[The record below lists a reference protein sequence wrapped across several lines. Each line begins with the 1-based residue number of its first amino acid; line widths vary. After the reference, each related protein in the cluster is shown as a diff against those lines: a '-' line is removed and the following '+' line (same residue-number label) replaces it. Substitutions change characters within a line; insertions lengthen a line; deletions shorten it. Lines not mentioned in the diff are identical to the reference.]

1 MKKILSFLLLLVMWF
16 STGANAAEGFYVS
29 GTKLMDCNGNE
40 FVMRGVN
47 YSYAWQRGHES
58 TVIPAAKRIGCNV
71 IRIQLSTGKKW
82 QKCDRSTVER
92 LIKLC
97 EDNKL
102 IAIFNTHD
110 ETGSMSYSD
119 LENACDYWLGLK
131 DLLNEHRKTV
141 LVNISN
147 EWCGDWNT
155 AFWAESYM
163 KAIPKLRDGGLKNT
177 LIVDCAGYG
186 QYPKSVFDRGNDV
199 AKADKQSNVLF
210 SMHMYDE
217 AGKSDVSVK
226 GNIDKALATG
236 LPMIIGEFACEHKG
250 NKVAWQKILDY
261 SKEKNIGWLGWS
273 WTGNSSEVAACDMFG
288 GYDDSDYKT
297 NGTNIVKGTNGI
309 KQTSKECGYYSS
321 GTSEPS
327 DNVGTA
333 TLWEG
338 SFAMGNWSGMMEYKN
353 VDEND
358 QWNSSAMSGLEAGD
372 KLVFSYSDV
381 QSGAQIQL
389 ATFAGSAWT
398 WTELVPYADIVGGQ
412 YIYTIT
418 DDDVEML
425 SEHGFAVKG
434 QKATL
439 VKIELV
445 KKNGGNQGGGD
456 DPDQP
461 SAGTELWNGSV
472 EMGNWSGEMYYKKE
486 STNTQWKTMAMDGL
500 EAGDKLVFCYEDVK
514 ADGQIQLA
522 TFGAGWAW
530 TVLVDYDDIVDN
542 QYVYTVTADD
552 VDMLKTY
559 GFAVKG
565 QNATLVSVKLVK
577 KGGDTPDPDKPDP
590 DQPSTSKALWEG
602 SVEMG
607 SWSGEM
613 YYKNDP
619 DNTQWKAADMKGLA
633 VGDKLVFT
641 YEDVKSNAQIQLATF
656 AGSAWTWTVLV
667 DYADIVGGQYIYTV
681 TDDDVEMISE
691 HGFAVKGQNATLVK
705 VELVKKNGGDTPVD
719 PDQPTEG
726 TDLWNG
732 SVDFGNW
739 KGEMYYKKVSD
750 NDQWKTMP
758 MANLAVGDQLVFCFS
773 DVESD
778 AQIQL
783 ATFDSSWSW
792 TVIVDYD
799 DIVGDKYVYTVT
811 DEYLD
816 MIKNQGFA
824 AKGQNATLTAVKLV
838 KKGGDTPVDP
848 DQPTTSKVLWE
859 GSLPMETWSGE
870 MYYKNDGTCDQ
881 WKAAEMASL
890 KAGDQLVFTYTDI
903 DQLAQIQLATFDS
916 NWDWTE
922 IIPYADIIGGQY
934 VYTVTDEYAG
944 MIKNQG
950 FAVKG
955 QNATLVKVE
964 LVKKSGGDTPD
975 PDQPDQP
982 DPDALWNGN
991 VNLGSWSGEM
1001 YYKNEA
1007 ENDQWKADVMS
1018 GLKAGDK
1025 LVFTFKDV
1033 KADAQM
1039 QLVTFGL
1046 DENWTWTPIFDYENL
1061 SGDTY
1066 TYVITDEYLENIKT
1080 RGFAVKGQNATLVK
1094 VNAVVIPGGDTPDPD
1109 DPDNPDDPEDGID
1122 SVTIDFS
1129 APVEIYSLDGRRIRQ
1144 PEHGTLYI
1152 VRQGGKIAKI
1162 LY

>member
-1 MKKILSFLLLLVMWF
+1 M
-16 STGANAAEGFYVS
+16 
-29 GTKLMDCNGNE
+29 
-40 FVMRGVN
+40 
-47 YSYAWQRGHES
+47 
-58 TVIPAAKRIGCNV
+58 IPAAKRIGCNV

-131 DLLNEHRKTV
+131 DLLNQHRKTV

-155 AFWAESYM
+155 AFWAESYI

-199 AKADKQSNVLF
+199 AKADTQSNVLF

-217 AGKSDVSVK
+217 AGKSDATVK
-226 GNIDKALATG
+226 DNIDKALATG
-236 LPMIIGEFACEHKG
+236 LPMIIGEFAYEHKG

-309 KQTSKECGYYSS
+309 KQTSKECGYFANAS
-321 GTSEPS
+321 GSGDDTPS
-327 DNVGTA
+327 VGGSA
-333 TLWEG
+333 VLWEG
-338 SFAMGNWSGMMEYKN
+338 SFAMGNWNGMMEYKN

-372 KLVFSYSDV
+372 KLVFCYSDV

-389 ATFAGSAWT
+389 ATFDSSWSWT
-398 WTELVPYADIVGGQ
+398 VIVDYDDIVGDQYVYTVTDEYLDMIKGQ
-412 YIYTIT
+412 
-418 DDDVEML
+418 
-425 SEHGFAVKG
+425 GFAVKG

-439 VKIELV
+439 
-445 KKNGGNQGGGD
+445 
-456 DPDQP
+456 
-461 SAGTELWNGSV
+461 
-472 EMGNWSGEMYYKKE
+472 
-486 STNTQWKTMAMDGL
+486 
-500 EAGDKLVFCYEDVK
+500 
-514 ADGQIQLA
+514 
-522 TFGAGWAW
+522 
-530 TVLVDYDDIVDN
+530 
-542 QYVYTVTADD
+542 TA
-552 VDMLKTY
+552 
-559 GFAVKG
+559 
-565 QNATLVSVKLVK
+565 VKLVK
-577 KGGDTPDPDKPDP
+577 KGGSNPDPVDP

-613 YYKNDP
+613 YYKN
-619 DNTQWKAADMKGLA
+619 
-633 VGDKLVFT
+633 
-641 YEDVKSNAQIQLATF
+641 
-656 AGSAWTWTVLV
+656 
-667 DYADIVGGQYIYTV
+667 
-681 TDDDVEMISE
+681 
-691 HGFAVKGQNATLVK
+691 
-705 VELVKKNGGDTPVD
+705 
-719 PDQPTEG
+719 
-726 TDLWNG
+726 
-732 SVDFGNW
+732 
-739 KGEMYYKKVSD
+739 
-750 NDQWKTMP
+750 
-758 MANLAVGDQLVFCFS
+758 
-773 DVESD
+773 
-778 AQIQL
+778 
-783 ATFDSSWSW
+783 
-792 TVIVDYD
+792 
-799 DIVGDKYVYTVT
+799 
-811 DEYLD
+811 
-816 MIKNQGFA
+816 
-824 AKGQNATLTAVKLV
+824 
-838 KKGGDTPVDP
+838 
-848 DQPTTSKVLWE
+848 
-859 GSLPMETWSGE
+859 
-870 MYYKNDGTCDQ
+870 
-881 WKAAEMASL
+881 
-890 KAGDQLVFTYTDI
+890 
-903 DQLAQIQLATFDS
+903 
-916 NWDWTE
+916 
-922 IIPYADIIGGQY
+922 
-934 VYTVTDEYAG
+934 
-944 MIKNQG
+944 
-950 FAVKG
+950 
-955 QNATLVKVE
+955 
-964 LVKKSGGDTPD
+964 
-975 PDQPDQP
+975 
-982 DPDALWNGN
+982 
-991 VNLGSWSGEM
+991 
-1001 YYKNEA
+1001 EA

-1018 GLKAGDK
+1018 SLKVGDK

-1109 DPDNPDDPEDGID
+1109 DPDNPDDGID

-1129 APVEIYSLDGRRIRQ
+1129 APVEIYTLDGCRIQQ
-1144 PEHGTLYI
+1144 PEHGTIYI
-1152 VRQGGKIAKI
+1152 VRQGDKIAKI

>member
-131 DLLNEHRKTV
+131 DLLNQHRKTV

-199 AKADKQSNVLF
+199 AKADTQSNVLF

-217 AGKSDVSVK
+217 AGKSDATVK
-226 GNIDKALATG
+226 DNIDKALATG
-236 LPMIIGEFACEHKG
+236 LPMIIGEFAYEHKG

-273 WTGNSSEVAACDMFG
+273 WTGNSSEVASCDMFG

-309 KQTSKECGYYSS
+309 KQTSKECGYFANAS
-321 GTSEPS
+321 GSGDDTPS
-327 DNVGTA
+327 TGGSAV
-333 TLWEG
+333 LWEG
-338 SFAMGNWSGMMEYKN
+338 SFAMGSWSGMMEYKN

-358 QWNSSAMSGLEAGD
+358 QWNSSAMAALEAGD
-372 KLVFSYSDV
+372 KLVFSYSDA

-412 YIYTIT
+412 YIYTVT
-418 DDDVEML
+418 DDDVDMI

-445 KKNGGNQGGGD
+445 KKNGGSQGGNQGGGSTD
-456 DPDQP
+456 
-461 SAGTELWNGSV
+461 LWTGSV
-472 EMGNWSGEMYYKKE
+472 DMGNWSAEMYYKKL
-486 STNTQWKTMAMDGL
+486 SDNDQWKTMAMESL
-500 EAGDKLVFCYEDVK
+500 EVGDQLVFCYSDVQSG
-514 ADGQIQLA
+514 AQIQLA
-522 TFGAGWAW
+522 TFGEGWAW
-530 TVLVDYDDIVDN
+530 TVLVDYDDIVGS

-565 QNATLVSVKLVK
+565 QKATLIAVKLVK
-577 KGGDTPDPDKPDP
+577 KGGDTPDPDNPD
-590 DQPSTSKALWEG
+590 
-602 SVEMG
+602 
-607 SWSGEM
+607 
-613 YYKNDP
+613 
-619 DNTQWKAADMKGLA
+619 
-633 VGDKLVFT
+633 
-641 YEDVKSNAQIQLATF
+641 
-656 AGSAWTWTVLV
+656 
-667 DYADIVGGQYIYTV
+667 
-681 TDDDVEMISE
+681 
-691 HGFAVKGQNATLVK
+691 
-705 VELVKKNGGDTPVD
+705 PVD
-719 PDQPTEG
+719 PDKPAES
-726 TDLWNG
+726 TDLWEG

-758 MANLAVGDQLVFCFS
+758 MAGLAVGDQLVFCFS
-773 DVESD
+773 DVQSG

-783 ATFDSSWSW
+783 ATFDASWEW
-792 TVIVDYD
+792 AVMVDYD
-799 DIVGDKYVYTVT
+799 DIVGSQYVYTIT

-824 AKGQNATLTAVKLV
+824 AKGQKAILTAVKLV
-838 KKGGDTPVDP
+838 KKNGGDTPVDP

-859 GSLPMETWSGE
+859 GSVPMETWSGE

-881 WKAAEMASL
+881 WKTAEMASL
-890 KAGDQLVFTYTDI
+890 KTGDQLVFTYTDI

-916 NWDWTE
+916 NWDWKE
-922 IIPYADIIGGQY
+922 IISYADIIGGQY
-934 VYTVTDEYAG
+934 VYTVTDEYAD
-944 MIKNQG
+944 MIRSQG

-955 QNATLVKVE
+955 QFATLVKVE
-964 LVKKSGGDTPD
+964 LVKKGGGEDPTPVD
-975 PDQPDQP
+975 PDDPVTP
-982 DPDALWNGN
+982 DPDALWSGS
-991 VNLGSWSGEM
+991 VDLGSWSGMME
-1001 YYKNEA
+1001 YKNVE

-1025 LVFTFKDV
+1025 LVFTFKDAQ
-1033 KADAQM
+1033 ADS
-1039 QLVTFGL
+1039 QLQIVTFGL
-1046 DENWTWTPIFDYENL
+1046 DEAWTWTPIFDYE
-1061 SGDTY
+1061 DIADAIY
-1066 TYVITDEYLENIKT
+1066 TYVITEEYLENIKT

-1094 VNAVVIPGGDTPDPD
+1094 VNAVVIPGGDTPDDPD
-1109 DPDNPDDPEDGID
+1109 DPDNPDDPDDPEDGID
-1122 SVTIDFS
+1122 SVTIDFN
-1129 APVEIYSLDGRRIRQ
+1129 APVEIYTLEGCRVNEM
-1144 PEHGTLYI
+1144 EHGTVYI
-1152 VRQGGKIAKI
+1152 VRQGNKIAKV
-1162 LY
+1162 LK

>member
-199 AKADKQSNVLF
+199 AKADTQSNVLF

-217 AGKSDVSVK
+217 AGKSDAIVK
-226 GNIDKALATG
+226 DNIDKALATG

-297 NGTNIVKGTNGI
+297 NGTNIVKGANGI

-321 GTSEPS
+321 EASEPSDPS

-398 WTELVPYADIVGGQ
+398 WTELVPYDDIVGGQ
-412 YIYTIT
+412 YIYTVT

-542 QYVYTVTADD
+542 RYVYTVTADD

-577 KGGDTPDPDKPDP
+577 KGSGTPDPDKPDP

-641 YEDVKSNAQIQLATF
+641 YEDVKANAQIQLATF

-667 DYADIVGGQYIYTV
+667 DYADIVGGQYVYTV
-681 TDDDVEMISE
+681 TEDDVEMLSE

-719 PDQPTEG
+719 PD
-726 TDLWNG
+726 
-732 SVDFGNW
+732 
-739 KGEMYYKKVSD
+739 K
-750 NDQWKTMP
+750 
-758 MANLAVGDQLVFCFS
+758 
-773 DVESD
+773 
-778 AQIQL
+778 
-783 ATFDSSWSW
+783 
-792 TVIVDYD
+792 
-799 DIVGDKYVYTVT
+799 
-811 DEYLD
+811 
-816 MIKNQGFA
+816 
-824 AKGQNATLTAVKLV
+824 
-838 KKGGDTPVDP
+838 
-848 DQPTTSKVLWE
+848 
-859 GSLPMETWSGE
+859 
-870 MYYKNDGTCDQ
+870 
-881 WKAAEMASL
+881 
-890 KAGDQLVFTYTDI
+890 
-903 DQLAQIQLATFDS
+903 
-916 NWDWTE
+916 
-922 IIPYADIIGGQY
+922 
-934 VYTVTDEYAG
+934 
-944 MIKNQG
+944 
-950 FAVKG
+950 
-955 QNATLVKVE
+955 
-964 LVKKSGGDTPD
+964 PD

-991 VNLGSWSGEM
+991 VDLGSWSGMME
-1001 YYKNEA
+1001 YKNVE

-1046 DENWTWTPIFDYENL
+1046 DENWTWTPLFDYENL

-1080 RGFAVKGQNATLVK
+1080 RGFAVKGQNATLVR
-1094 VNAVVIPGGDTPDPD
+1094 VDTVVIPGGDTPDPD
-1109 DPDNPDDPEDGID
+1109 DPDDPDNPDNPDNPDDGID

-1129 APVEIYSLDGRRIRQ
+1129 APVEIYSLDGCRIRQ
-1144 PEHGTLYI
+1144 PEHGTVYI